1 MNSGIYRIVSPS
13 GNEYIGSALL
23 FNRRFAK
30 HRHELKTRKHHCK
43 PLQSA
48 YEKYGLENLRF
59 EILIV
64 CKADDLIFYEQL
76 VIDSFRPS
84 YNMCKKAGSAL
95 GIKRSPETC
104 KRLSEANK
112 LWVRTPE
119 IRAAMSAGRKG
130 MKLSEDHRIAI
141 GNGNRG
147 KIMSEESR
155 RKIGDGNRGIK
166 RTAEQI
172 KQMSDVRKGKKPSEE
187 TRKKLKA
194 AQALRRERE
203 RLEANGRSVS

>member
-1 MNSGIYRIVSPS
+1 MSSGIYRIVSPS
-13 GNEYIGSALL
+13 GNEYVGSAVS

-30 HRHELKTRKHHCK
+30 HKHELKKLNHHCK

-48 YEKYGLENLRF
+48 AAKYGIDKLKF
-59 EILIV
+59 EVLLI

-76 VIDSFRPS
+76 VIDSFNPS

-112 LWVRTPE
+112 LWIRTPE

-130 MKLSEDHRIAI
+130 MKLSEDHRMAI
-141 GNGNRG
+141 GMGNRG
-147 KIMSEESR
+147 KTMSEEAR
-155 RKIGDGNRGIK
+155 KKIGDGNRGIK
-166 RTAEQI
+166 RTEEQI
-172 KQMSDVRKGKKPSEE
+172 KQMSEVRKGKKPSEE
-187 TRKKLKA
+187 TKQKLRV
-194 AQALRRERE
+194 AQAIRRERE
-203 RLEANGRSVS
+203 RSEAYGRSIS

>member
-13 GNEYIGSALL
+13 GKEYIGSAKS

-30 HRHELKTRKHHCK
+30 HRHELKKSIHHCK

-48 YEKYGLENLRF
+48 ANKYGIGALEF
-59 EILIV
+59 EILLV
-64 CKADDLIFYEQL
+64 CKIEDLIFYEQL
-76 VIDSFRPS
+76 LIDALKPR

-95 GIKRSPETC
+95 GLKRSAETC
-104 KRLSEANK
+104 KKLSDANK

-130 MKLSEDHRIAI
+130 MKLSEEHRNAIAS
-141 GNGNRG
+141 GNRG
-147 KIMSEESR
+147 KTMSEEAK
-155 RKIGDGNRGIK
+155 RKIGDGNRGRK

-172 KQMSDVRKGKKPSEE
+172 KQMSESRKGKKPSEE
-187 TRKKLKA
+187 IKQKLRV

-203 RLEANGRSVS
+203 RNEASGCSVS